1 MSFFYQERLEPM
13 YKKLAAILIFLV
25 ICFTVEIRAEES
37 GTAPAKPKKE
47 KSKLAKLLSQ
57 VDKDYKAL
65 QALSGYTEYQKKD
78 WKLIREAGENIIK
91 VAKLLRKD
99 YARPEDRKYEQ
110 LMKKMQNSAKELVK
124 IAKNYKKPGS
134 VEDAQWHVRKLQQTC
149 SLCHK
154 HLDIHIYPQL
164 FEGKKSE
171 M

>member
-1 MSFFYQERLEPM
+1 M
-13 YKKLAAILIFLV
+13 YKKLVTMLILLV
-25 ICFTVEIRAEES
+25 ICFAADVRAEEA
-37 GTAPAKPKKE
+37 GNAPAEQKKE
-47 KSKLAKLLSQ
+47 KSELSKLLSK
-57 VDKDYKAL
+57 VDEDYKAV
-65 QALSGYTEYQKKD
+65 QALSGYTTYKKKE
-78 WKLIREAGENIIK
+78 WKLIRKSGENILK
-91 VAKLLRKD
+91 AAKLLRKD

-124 IAKNYKKPGS
+124 IAKNNNKPGA

-171 M
+171 MKEKKSQN

>member
-1 MSFFYQERLEPM
+1 MN
-13 YKKLAAILIFLV
+13 KKLVTIMVFFV
-25 ICFTVEIRAEES
+25 ICFTVEVRAEES
-37 GTAPAKPKKE
+37 VSAPAEQKKE
-47 KSKLAKLLSQ
+47 KSELAKLLSK
-57 VDKDYKAL
+57 VDKDYKAV
-65 QALSGYTEYQKKD
+65 QALSGYTTYKKKE
-78 WKLIREAGENIIK
+78 WKLIRKSGENILK

-99 YARPEDRKYEQ
+99 HARPEDRKYEQ

-124 IAKNYKKPGS
+124 IAKDNKKPGA

-171 M
+171 MKEKKSQK